1 MRPSI
6 GTLISMEKLKD
17 NWIRLAYVIVSVL
30 IAIAASHYKDDVL
43 TSTNSLNEFS
53 YIGTVAT
60 VIGLIIA
67 ASEVVHSLRVS
78 ITIRNEANKIFSAA
92 KALDGA
98 SSISE
103 CLSSLDEV
111 SRLIS
116 SEDYEFSLRCF
127 QHFRRTYAR
136 VPGSGT
142 EIVAIDEQLNDIE
155 LGLHQAVHTRPQAPL
170 EKRKRIALS
179 KGILSIKENLEKI
192 NPIRGSVYASN

>member
-1 MRPSI
+1 
-6 GTLISMEKLKD
+6 MEKLKD
-17 NWIRLAYVIVSVL
+17 NWIRFAYIFVSVAV
-30 IAIAASHYKDDVL
+30 AIAASRYKVDVL
-43 TSTNSLNEFS
+43 ASTKSLNEFS
-53 YIGTVAT
+53 YVGTVAT
-60 VIGLIIA
+60 IIGLIIA

-78 ITIRNEANKIFSAA
+78 IAIRKEANKLFSAA

-136 VPGSGT
+136 VPGSGA
-142 EIVAIDEQLNDIE
+142 EIVAIDTQLNDIE

-170 EKRKRIALS
+170 EKKKRIALS
-179 KGILSIKENLEKI
+179 KGILSIKGSLEKI
-192 NPIRGSVYASN
+192 NPVRGSVYASN

>member
-1 MRPSI
+1 
-6 GTLISMEKLKD
+6 MEKLKD
-17 NWIRLAYVIVSVL
+17 NWIRFAYIFVSVAV
-30 IAIAASHYKDDVL
+30 AIAASRYKVDVL
-43 TSTNSLNEFS
+43 ASTKSLNEFS
-53 YIGTVAT
+53 YVGTVAT
-60 VIGLIIA
+60 IIGLIIA

-78 ITIRNEANKIFSAA
+78 IAIRKEANKLFSAA

-136 VPGSGT
+136 VPGCGA
-142 EIVAIDEQLNDIE
+142 EIVAIDTQFYDIE
-155 LGLHQAVHTRPQAPL
+155 LGLQQAVHTRPQAPL
-170 EKRKRIALS
+170 EKKKRIALS
-179 KGILSIKENLEKI
+179 KSILSIKGSLEKI
-192 NPIRGSVYASN
+192 NPVRGSVYASN

>member
-1 MRPSI
+1 
-6 GTLISMEKLKD
+6 MEKLKD
-17 NWIRLAYVIVSVL
+17 NWIRFAYVFVSVAV
-30 IAIAASHYKDDVL
+30 AIAASRYKSDVL
-43 TSTNSLNEFS
+43 ASTDSLNEFS
-53 YIGTVAT
+53 YVGTVAT

-78 ITIRNEANKIFSAA
+78 IAIRKEANKLFSAA

-111 SRLIS
+111 GRLIS

-136 VPGSGT
+136 VPGNGA
-142 EIVAIDEQLNDIE
+142 EIVAIDTQLNDIE

-170 EKRKRIALS
+170 EKKKRIALS
-179 KGILSIKENLEKI
+179 KGILSIKESLEKI
-192 NPIRGSVYASN
+192 NPVRGSVYASN